1 MKLKFK
7 NQPFQQMAVD
17 AVADLFLGQ
26 EKQQSTFQIDSGEQ
40 QMSLVNEFG
49 VGNAL
54 LISSERLLANMH
66 EVQKRNHLQQTAV
79 EKAAEVELGQA
90 SRLRFCVEMETG
102 TGKTYVYT
110 KTIFELYK
118 RYGFTKFVIVVP
130 SVAIREGV
138 CKSLQITQEHFKT
151 QFDNVPYRYFVYD
164 SKKLSDV
171 RQFAVSTNIEIMII
185 NIDAFRKA
193 ENIINQAQDKL
204 NGETAMRYIQDT
216 NPIVIIDEPQ
226 SVDNTQKSREAIES
240 LQPLCELRYSATH
253 REKINLLY
261 RLTPVDAYQM
271 NLVKQICV
279 SSNQVEGSHNKPYVK
294 LLSATKDGGFKA
306 KLEVDAAAANGKV
319 ERKTITVKP
328 GADLYRD
335 TNKRDIYEG
344 YDVIGIDVTPG
355 AQSIEFGNGE
365 VVRIGK
371 AIGDVDEMLVKRAQ
385 IKRTIEFHLEKEL
398 RYQSKGIKVLSL
410 FFIDEV
416 ANYRTADGGKGIYAQ
431 MFEECYDELIN
442 SPRFANLKDKF
453 PSNGIHDGY
462 FSQDKKGNYKNTRGD
477 TVDDF
482 TTYQTIMQK
491 KEWLLSFEC
500 PLRFIWSHSALKEG
514 WDNNNVF
521 QVCTLLDQK
530 STFTARQKIG
540 RGLRLCVNQNGD
552 RVEDKN
558 INLLHVVANE
568 SFAEFADNLQKEIE
582 SETGVKFGYIQ
593 LSMFVGQTYTETK
606 KVEQTVTPEQ
616 AAKVFEV
623 LKTSGLIDENG
634 TIAPAVTPAKIEE
647 MELPTEL
654 ADVKEVVTAVIKTA
668 ELADGLRPV
677 KAEAIAGATYTA
689 TITEE
694 KTFTYEQAAE
704 IIDICEEKGYTKKG
718 KILDKMREAIKDRT
732 LDLGRYNN
740 AIERFEQIV
749 KPADTKPPITNSER
763 NVTVRLKKNYD
774 LSPEFAALWDKISQ
788 KTTYRVKI
796 DTEALVSR
804 AVKSLKDMD
813 ELPEVRLVS
822 KTADFNIQDMGVTH
836 AEREMRTTSIRDDYT
851 FEPNIAAITAE
862 QCLIKRETVLRILE
876 ESGRVDDFLRN
887 PQLFGERFTEIV
899 KYHRHDLAI
908 DGISYIKLDGEYYY
922 SQEIFDVEELIG
934 NLDKNAVPVEHSVYD
949 HVIYDSSTVEKP
961 FALALDK
968 DPRVKMFFKIPRHFK
983 IETPIGTYNPDWAVY
998 LEDDGDKKM
1007 YFVFETKGN
1016 DFEFDLRSPERL
1028 KINCGK
1034 EHFKALGTNVKMKLS
1049 TKWDEV
1055 GV

>member
-7 NQPFQQMAVD
+7 NQQFQQMAVD

-26 EKQQSTFQIDSGEQ
+26 ERQQSTFQIDARAEQ
-40 QMSLVNEFG
+40 GSLFNEFG

-54 LISSERLLANMH
+54 LIDDKRLIANMH
-66 EVQKRNHLQQTAV
+66 EIQKRNHLQQT
-79 EKAAEVELGQA
+79 
-90 SRLRFCVEMETG
+90 SDDPHRFCVEMETG
-102 TGKTYVYT
+102 TGKTMVYS
-110 KTIFELYK
+110 KTILELNK
-118 RYGFTKFVIVVP
+118 RYGFTKFIIVVP

-138 CKSLQITQEHFKT
+138 CKSLEITEEHFKT

-216 NPIVIIDEPQ
+216 HPIVIIDEPQ
-226 SVDNTQKSREAIES
+226 SVDNTQKAREAIES
-240 LQPLCELRYSATH
+240 LKPLCELRYSATH

-271 NLVKQICV
+271 NLVKQISV
-279 SSNQVEGSHNKPYVK
+279 SSNHVEGSHNKPYVK

-306 KLEVDAAAANGKV
+306 KLELDVSLASGKV
-319 ERKTITVKP
+319 ERKTVTVKS
-328 GADLYRD
+328 GTDLYVA

-344 YDVIGIDVTPG
+344 YEVAGIDATPG
-355 AQSIEFGNGE
+355 AEAIEFSNGE
-365 VVRIGK
+365 YVRIGK
-371 AIGDVDEMLVKRAQ
+371 PIGDVDEILVKRAQ

-398 RYQSKGIKVLSL
+398 RYHSKGIKVLSL

-416 ANYRTADGGKGIYAQ
+416 ANYRTAEGKPGIYAT
-431 MFEECYDELIN
+431 MFEQSYDELIN
-442 SPRFANLKDKF
+442 SPRFADLKDKF
-453 PSNGIHDGY
+453 PRNGIHDGY

-477 TVDDF
+477 SADDF

-491 KEWLLSFEC
+491 KEWLLSFDC

-514 WDNNNVF
+514 WDNPNVF

-540 RGLRLCVNQNGD
+540 RGLRLCVNQDGE

-582 SETGVKFGYIQ
+582 AETGVKFGYIQ

-606 KVEQTVTPEQ
+606 KVEQTVTTEQ
-616 AAKVFEV
+616 AARVVEI
-623 LKTSGLIDENG
+623 LKNTGLIDHRGNLSP
-634 TIAPAVTPAKIEE
+634 TITPTVIEE
-647 MELPTEL
+647 IELPPEI
-654 ADVKEVVTAVIKTA
+654 ADVKEVVAAVI
-668 ELADGLRPV
+668 E
-677 KAEAIAGATYTA
+677 KAEPVSTQSIIGITYTA
-689 TITEE
+689 TVTEE

-704 IIDICEEKGYTKKG
+704 IMDICEEKGYTKKG
-718 KILDKMREAIKDRT
+718 KIQDKMREAIKDRT

-749 KPADTKPPITNSER
+749 KPADTKPPITNAER

-774 LSPEFAALWDKISQ
+774 LSPEFTALWDKISQ

-804 AVKSLKDMD
+804 AVKSLKEMD
-813 ELPEVRLVS
+813 ELPEIRLVS

-836 AEREMRTTSIRDDYT
+836 AEREMRTTSVRDDYT
-851 FEPNIAAITAE
+851 SQPNIAAVAAE

-887 PQLFGERFTEIV
+887 PQMFGERFTEIV
-899 KYHRHDLAI
+899 KHHRHELAI

-922 SQEIFDVEELIG
+922 AQEIFDVEELIG

-949 HVIYDSSTVEKP
+949 HIVYDSSTVEKP

-983 IETPIGTYNPDWAVY
+983 IDTPIGTYNPDWAVY
-998 LEDDGDKKM
+998 LEDDGDKRL
-1007 YFVFETKGN
+1007 YFVLETKGSN
-1016 DFEFDLRSPERL
+1016 FEFDLRSPERL
-1028 KINCGK
+1028 KIHCGK
-1034 EHFKALGTNVKMKLS
+1034 EHFKALDTDIKMKLAN
-1049 TKWDEV
+1049 KWSEV

>member
-7 NQPFQQMAVD
+7 NQQFQQMAVD

-26 EKQQSTFQIDSGEQ
+26 EKQQSTFQIDAGAKQ
-40 QMSLVNEFG
+40 GTLFNDYG

-54 LISSERLLANMH
+54 LISDERFLANMH
-66 EVQKRNHLQQTAV
+66 EVQKRNNLPQTDDDPF
-79 EKAAEVELGQA
+79 
-90 SRLRFCVEMETG
+90 RYCVEMETG

-110 KTIFELYK
+110 RTIFELNK

-138 CKSLQITQEHFKT
+138 CKSLQITGEHFKT

-193 ENIINQAQDKL
+193 ENIINNPQDKL
-204 NGETAMRYIQDT
+204 NGETAMRYIQDIH
-216 NPIVIIDEPQ
+216 PIVIIDEPQ
-226 SVDNTQKSREAIES
+226 SVDNTPKAREAIKS
-240 LQPLCELRYSATH
+240 LNPLCELRYSATH

-271 NLVKQICV
+271 NLVKQISV
-279 SSNQVEGSHNKPYVK
+279 SSNQVEGSHNKAYIR

-306 KLEVDAAAANGKV
+306 RLELDVVIASGKV
-319 ERKTITVKP
+319 ERKAVTVKP
-328 GADLYRD
+328 GSDLFIE
-335 TNKRDIYEG
+335 TNKREIYEG
-344 YDVIGIDVTPG
+344 YEVIGIDATPG
-355 AQSIEFGNGE
+355 AEAIEFSNGE
-365 VVRIGK
+365 YVRINK
-371 AIGDVDEMLVKRAQ
+371 AVGDVDEMLIKRAQ
-385 IKRTIEFHLEKEL
+385 IKRTIEFHLEKEI
-398 RYQSKGIKVLSL
+398 RYHDKGIKVLSL

-416 ANYRTADGGKGIYAQ
+416 ANYRTADGDAGIYAQ
-431 MFEECYDELIN
+431 MFEESYDELIN
-442 SPRFANLKDKF
+442 SPRFADLKDRF
-453 PSNGIHDGY
+453 PKSGIHDGY
-462 FSQDKKGNYKNTRGD
+462 FSQDKKGNYKNTKGD
-477 TVDDF
+477 TADDF

-514 WDNNNVF
+514 WDNPNVF

-540 RGLRLCVNQNGD
+540 RGLRLCVNQDGE

-582 SETGVKFGYIQ
+582 AETGVKFGYIQ
-593 LSMFVGQTYTETK
+593 LSMFVGQSYTETK
-606 KVEQTVTPEQ
+606 KVEQTITPEQ
-616 AAKVFEV
+616 AIKVVEV
-623 LKTSGLIDENG
+623 LKNNGVIDDMGAIVPTANPALIKE
-634 TIAPAVTPAKIEE
+634 I
-647 MELPTEL
+647 ELPPEI
-654 ADVKEVVTAVIKTA
+654 ADVKEIVTAVI
-668 ELADGLRPV
+668 E
-677 KAEAIAGATYTA
+677 KAEPIKTEDIAGTTYTA
-689 TITEE
+689 TVTEE
-694 KTFTYEQAAE
+694 KTFTYEQAAKLME
-704 IIDICEEKGYTKKG
+704 ICEEKGYTKKG
-718 KILDKMREAIKDRT
+718 KIQDKMREAIKDRN
-732 LDLGRYNN
+732 LDLGRYSS
-740 AIERFEQIV
+740 ALERFEQIV
-749 KPADTKPPITNSER
+749 KPADQKPPITNAER

-774 LSPEFAALWDKISQ
+774 LSPEFTALWDKISQ
-788 KTTYRVKI
+788 KTTYRVNI
-796 DTEALVSR
+796 DTETLVAR
-804 AVKSLKDMD
+804 AVKSLREMD

-822 KTADFNIQDMGVTH
+822 KTADFDIQNMGVTH
-836 AEREMRTTSIRDDYT
+836 AEREIRTSSVRDDYT
-851 FEPNIAAITAE
+851 FEPNLAALAAE

-899 KYHRHDLAI
+899 KYHRHELAI

-922 SQEIFDVEELIG
+922 AQEIFDVGELIG
-934 NLDKNAVPVEHSVYD
+934 NLDKNAVPVKNSVYD
-949 HVIYDSSTVEKP
+949 HIIYDSSTVEKP

-983 IETPIGTYNPDWAVY
+983 IDTPLGTYNPDWAVY
-998 LEDDGDKKM
+998 LEEDGNKKL
-1007 YFVFETKGN
+1007 YFIIETKGVSEL
-1016 DFEFDLRSPERL
+1016 FIAPEERQ
-1028 KINCGK
+1028 KYRCGK
-1034 EHFKALGTNVKMKLS
+1034 AHFRALDPDIRTRMA
-1049 TKWDEV
+1049 TKWGDV

>member
-7 NQPFQQMAVD
+7 NQQFQQMAVD
-17 AVADLFLGQ
+17 AVSDLFLGQ
-26 EKQQSTFQIDSGEQ
+26 EKQQSTFQIDAGAQ
-40 QMSLVNEFG
+40 QGSLFNDYG

-54 LISSERLLANMH
+54 LISDERLIANMR
-66 EVQKRNHLQQTAV
+66 EVQKHNNLQQTGDDPHQSGAD
-79 EKAAEVELGQA
+79 
-90 SRLRFCVEMETG
+90 RRFCVEMETG

-110 KTIFELYK
+110 KTIFELNK

-138 CKSLQITQEHFKT
+138 CKSLEITGEHFRT
-151 QFDNVPYRYFVYD
+151 QYDNVPYRYFVYD

-171 RQFAVSTNIEIMII
+171 RQFAVSANIEIMII

-204 NGETAMRYIQDT
+204 NGDTAMRYIQGT

-226 SVDNTQKSREAIES
+226 SVDNTQKAREAIES
-240 LQPLCELRYSATH
+240 LNPLCELRYSATH

-261 RLTPVDAYQM
+261 RLTPVDAYQI
-271 NLVKQICV
+271 NLVKQISV

-294 LLSATKDGGFKA
+294 LLSASKDGGFKA
-306 KLEVDAAAANGKV
+306 KLELDVAAANGKV

-328 GADLYRD
+328 GADLFMA
-335 TNKRDIYEG
+335 TNKREIYEG
-344 YDVIGIDVTPG
+344 YEVVGIDATPG
-355 AQSIEFGNGE
+355 AEAIEFSNGE
-365 VVRIGK
+365 YIRIGK

-398 RYQSKGIKVLSL
+398 RYHGKGIKVLSL

-416 ANYRTADGGKGIYAQ
+416 ANYRTADGGAGVYAR

-442 SPRFANLKDKF
+442 SPRFAELKDKF
-453 PSNGIHDGY
+453 PRDGIHDGY
-462 FSQDKKGNYKNTRGD
+462 FSQDKKGNYKNTKGD
-477 TVDDF
+477 SADNF

-491 KEWLLSFEC
+491 KEWLLSFDC

-514 WDNNNVF
+514 WDNPNVF

-540 RGLRLCVNQNGD
+540 RGLRLCVNQDGE

-582 SETGVKFGYIQ
+582 TETGVKFGYLQ
-593 LSMFVGQTYTETK
+593 LSMFVGQTYTKTRQ
-606 KVEQTVTPEQ
+606 VEQTVTQEQ
-616 AAKVFEV
+616 AVRVVEI
-623 LKTSGLIDENG
+623 LKTTGLIDDKG
-634 TIAPAVTPAKIEE
+634 VVAPTVTSTIIEE
-647 MELPTEL
+647 IELPPEI
-654 ADVKEVVTAVIKTA
+654 ADVKEVVAAVIEKA
-668 ELADGLRPV
+668 EPV
-677 KAEAIAGATYTA
+677 KTEAIVGTTYTA
-689 TITEE
+689 TVTEE

-704 IIDICEEKGYTKKG
+704 IMDICEEKGYTKKG
-718 KILDKMREAIKDRT
+718 KIQDKMREAIKDRT

-749 KPADTKPPITNSER
+749 KPADTKPPITNAER

-804 AVKSLKDMD
+804 AVNSLKDMD

-822 KTADFNIQDMGVTH
+822 KTADFDIQDMGVTH
-836 AEREMRTTSIRDDYT
+836 AEREIRTTDLRDDYT
-851 FEPNIAAITAE
+851 FEPNLAAIAAE

-899 KYHRHDLAI
+899 KYHRHELAT

-922 SQEIFDVEELIG
+922 AQEIFDVEELIG

-949 HVIYDSSTVEKP
+949 HIIYDSSTVEKP

-983 IETPIGTYNPDWAVY
+983 IDTPIGTYNPDWAVY
-998 LEDDGDKKM
+998 LEDSGDKKL
-1007 YFVFETKGN
+1007 YFILETKGSA
-1016 DFEFDLRSPERL
+1016 FEFDLRSPERL
-1028 KINCGK
+1028 KFNCGK
-1034 EHFKALGTNVKMKLS
+1034 AHFKALDGDIKMKLVS
-1049 TKWDEV
+1049 RWSEV